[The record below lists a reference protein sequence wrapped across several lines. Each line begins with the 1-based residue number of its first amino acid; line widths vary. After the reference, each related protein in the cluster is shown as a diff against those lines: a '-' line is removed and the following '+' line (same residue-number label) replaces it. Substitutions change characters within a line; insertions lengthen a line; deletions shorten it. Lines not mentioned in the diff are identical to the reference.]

1 LNGLVSLP
9 FSARRAKSGTGYL
22 HTMLIVGLTGGI
34 GSGKSTVARLLADR
48 GALIV
53 DVDAIGRAVI
63 APGGRAEAGV
73 LAEFGSAIAAAD
85 GTIDRPSLA
94 RLVFEHPE
102 ALARL
107 NAISHP
113 AINAE
118 LTDRIGS
125 LPDGSVVVYDMA
137 VLVESNLGRQH
148 PSHRYAHVVV
158 VEAPLKLRIE
168 RAVARGMREA
178 DAHAWL
184 EVLVPGRGF
193 VEADPTPAGAYDE
206 AHGGIERGGLQ
217 AVFAWLNGR
226 WTELRALVGARAGW
240 ALLAR
245 LGEVARALLRGRP
258 GLVTLA
264 AALLAAGWLVRRIW
278 PVVRKWRAKRRARLP
293 LRALARCTP
302 SRRPEWRRR

>member
-178 DAHAWL
+178 DAHARASAQATDEQRRAVADLVLLNDADLTTL
-184 EVLVPGRGF
+184 EERVAQAWTTIQSWAHAG
-193 VEADPTPAGAYDE
+193 TPPEPAS
-206 AHGGIERGGLQ
+206 GLTGQ
-217 AVFAWLNGR
+217 
-226 WTELRALVGARAGW
+226 ARA
-240 ALLAR
+240 
-245 LGEVARALLRGRP
+245 
-258 GLVTLA
+258 
-264 AALLAAGWLVRRIW
+264 
-278 PVVRKWRAKRRARLP
+278 
-293 LRALARCTP
+293 
-302 SRRPEWRRR
+302 